1 MDERYPIGTFH
12 FEGEINNKVIEQW
25 ISEIEALPASI
36 RNVVKNL
43 TDEQLDTPY
52 RNGGWTIR
60 QVVHHVPDSHM
71 NAYIRFKWALTEDN
85 PLIKPYDESKWADLS
100 DYKLPIEVSL
110 SMLANVHTR
119 MVELLRNLTN
129 EELQKTFIH
138 PESGQTTLAKNIGMY
153 AWHGNHHLAH
163 ITTLCKRMGW
173 DK

>member
-1 MDERYPIGTFH
+1 MDERYPIGTFQ
-12 FEGEINNKVIEQW
+12 FEGELSNIIIGQW
-25 ISEIEALPASI
+25 INDIEALPASI
-36 RNVVKNL
+36 RTAVKNL
-43 TDEQLDTPY
+43 TDKQLDTPY

-85 PLIKPYDESKWADLS
+85 PLIKPYDESKWAELS
-100 DYKLPIEVSL
+100 DYILPIEVSL
-110 SMLANVHTR
+110 TMLETVHTR
-119 MVELLRNLTN
+119 FVKLLRNLTN

-153 AWHGNHHLAH
+153 AWHGNHHLAQ
-163 ITTLCKRMGW
+163 ITSLCKRMGW